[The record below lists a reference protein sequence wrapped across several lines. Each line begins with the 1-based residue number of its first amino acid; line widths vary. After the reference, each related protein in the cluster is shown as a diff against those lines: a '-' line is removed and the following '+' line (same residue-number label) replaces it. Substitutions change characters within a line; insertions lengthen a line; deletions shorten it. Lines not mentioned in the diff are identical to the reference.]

1 MAGRGFR
8 DESCSRGLSNS
19 HSGRCLLSLR
29 HCIKKK
35 VLSNNDNN
43 NTPLPA
49 SLSSLHLTPTITV
62 SEDQNKMSL
71 TTHSLT
77 SQWNQVYFLLPFM
90 KDDY

>member
-1 MAGRGFR
+1 MTGRGFR

-29 HCIKKK
+29 HGIKKKK

-49 SLSSLHLTPTITV
+49 SLSSLHHTPTVTV

-71 TTHSLT
+71 TTHSLN
-77 SQWNQVYFLLPFM
+77 SQWNQVYFIIAF
-90 KDDY
+90 YER